1 MIILKKS
8 RSGFD
13 FRSCIARDEPRQA
26 KFEACQI
33 MRALNCFVVDILSDV
48 PLSIPD
54 RSLVISVSCEIA
66 RIVKMPRAIILFSC
80 PKENRYI
87 LGDTTNLAGLRKAD
101 TMARD
106 SNGIPGGILPA
117 SERPPNAD
125 RYIAHR
131 YLWSLRIAY
140 DRCIKYA
147 RAM

>member
-1 MIILKKS
+1 MIFLKKS

-13 FRSCIARDEPRQA
+13 FQNFIARDEPRRT

-54 RSLVISVSCEIA
+54 RSLVISVSCEI
-66 RIVKMPRAIILFSC
+66 VEMPRAIILFSC

-87 LGDTTNLAGLRKAD
+87 LGDTTNLAGLRKAE

-131 YLWSLRIAY
+131 YLWSLRIV
-140 DRCIKYA
+140 
-147 RAM
+147 